1 MNRPRVLCVMG
12 SLAANDLGEEV
23 VAILGRLSR
32 AQFDAR
38 VVALYR

>member
-1 MNRPRVLCVMG
+1 MG